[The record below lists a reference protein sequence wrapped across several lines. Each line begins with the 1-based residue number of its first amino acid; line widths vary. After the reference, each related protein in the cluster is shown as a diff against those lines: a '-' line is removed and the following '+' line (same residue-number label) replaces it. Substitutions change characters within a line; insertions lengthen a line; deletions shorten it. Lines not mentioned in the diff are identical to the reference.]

1 MTFQNKEEALAWQQK
16 YDLSAPEEGDIAPDF
31 QLSDTRGENPL
42 TLSSF
47 RRQKPVALIFG
58 SFT

>member
-16 YDLSAPEEGDIAPDF
+16 YDPAAPKEGSIAPDF
-31 QLSDTRGENPL
+31 QLSDTQGENPL

-47 RRQKPVALIFG
+47 RQQKPVALIFG

>member
-1 MTFQNKEEALAWQQK
+1 MTFQNKDDALAWQQK
-16 YDLSAPEEGDIAPDF
+16 YDPSAPKEGNIAPDF

-42 TLSSF
+42 ALSSF
-47 RRQKPVALIFG
+47 RQQKPVALIFG